1 MVITLKDSITK
12 EELKDMFIYVA
23 NQIVDS
29 EDYLTEIDKR
39 IGDGDHGTGMSLG
52 FREVIKELSSKSF
65 NDTNEVF
72 QSVGITL
79 LDTMGGASGVLFGTV
94 FISGIVDYQGK
105 ETINLKGFAE
115 IFTKSLE
122 ALKRRGKANV
132 GDKTMIDA
140 LQPAV
145 EALLQSSKDGL
156 GLIEGFNNASE
167 RAKEGM
173 EYTKQCVAKFG
184 RAKSYGKKSIGFEDA
199 GATSIWIIFRA
210 MSKWL
215 GVHCK

>member
-1 MVITLKDSITK
+1 MITLKNSITK

-23 NQIVDS
+23 EEIMDS

-52 FREVIKELSSKSF
+52 FREVIKELNSKSF

-72 QSVGITL
+72 HSVGITL
-79 LDTMGGASGVLFGTV
+79 LDTMGGASGVLFGTA
-94 FISGIVDYQGK
+94 FISGIMGCQGK
-105 ETINLKGFAE
+105 ETIDLRGIAE
-115 IFTKSLE
+115 IFEKSLG
-122 ALKRRGKANV
+122 ALKRRGKADV

-145 EALLQSSKDGL
+145 EALLQSSEDGL
-156 GLIEGFNNASE
+156 SLIEGFNSASE
-167 RAKEGM
+167 KAKEGV

-184 RAKSYGKKSIGFEDA
+184 RAKSYGAKSIGFQDA